1 MNSIHRGVSRAAL
14 ALGAALLA
22 AVVLSATLPSPAS
35 AGPIGLQA
43 AGGWYNSSG
52 GDDFYVNGGARI
64 GFGTLTV
71 IPNLDWVFVE
81 NVTTY
86 SLNVDGTFSLMPLGV
101 ASLYAGGGIGW
112 LVTDTDFSDSQTE
125 TVVNLLAGVG
135 LNAAPMKPFAQ
146 FKYIVLDGDDPLAF
160 SIGVRF

>member
-1 MNSIHRGVSRAAL
+1 MNVIHRAALKGVL

-22 AVVLSATLPSPAS
+22 ATLLSGALAVPAA

-43 AGGWYNSSG
+43 AGGWYTES
-52 GDDFYVNGGARI
+52 DEFFLNGGLRF
-64 GFGTLTV
+64 GVGTLTV
-71 IPNLDWVFVE
+71 IPNIDYVFVQSGS
-81 NVTTY
+81 VY
-86 SLNVDGTFSLMPLGV
+86 SLNADATMSLMPLGV
-101 ASLYAGGGIGW
+101 ASVYAGGGIG
-112 LVTDTDFSDSQTE
+112 LLTSDPEVGSKDTQ

-146 FKYIVLDGDDPLAF
+146 LKYVFAEGNDPLAF